1 MCEVVI
7 SLCILLFFL
16 KIIFFLSTH
25 LTPNQKVENDLDSRI
40 LVSDFEKLLFF
51 I

>member
-1 MCEVVI
+1 MWGGYLIVHFVV
-7 SLCILLFFL
+7 FL